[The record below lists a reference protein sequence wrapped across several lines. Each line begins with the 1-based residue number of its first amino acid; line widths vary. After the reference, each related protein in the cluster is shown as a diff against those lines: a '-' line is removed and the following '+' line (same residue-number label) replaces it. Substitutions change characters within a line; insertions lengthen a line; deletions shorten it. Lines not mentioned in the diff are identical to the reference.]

1 LIYLKLLCT
10 AFFWGG
16 TFIAGRI
23 IATSVHPACAAFL
36 RFLMAS
42 LFLVGMAFWA
52 EKGLPRLSKSQVVSV
67 VLLGLT
73 GVFAYNLLFFTAL
86 KYIHAGRAALIIAN
100 NPILISLLSALIFK
114 EPLNWIKAVGI
125 GLSVT
130 GAMVV
135 ISNGR
140 LADVAGYSVGLGE
153 VLIFGCVAS
162 WVAYSLIGKQ
172 AMKHLSPLVSVT
184 YSSLVG
190 TVLLFPLALFYGLA
204 GSLAQYAVMDW
215 ASLFY
220 LGFFGTALGFF
231 WYYQGIEKIGP
242 MKASVFINFVPIS
255 AIVLAFLMLREP
267 VTSSLVIGAALVIMG
282 VYITNAADMVKRFGA
297 AMLHLVIPILHGRGR

>member
-1 LIYLKLLCT
+1 
-10 AFFWGG
+10 
-16 TFIAGRI
+16 
-23 IATSVHPACAAFL
+23 
-36 RFLMAS
+36 MAS

-67 VLLGLT
+67 VLLGLM

-220 LGFFGTALGFF
+220 LGFSGRLSAFSGT
-231 WYYQGIEKIGP
+231 I
-242 MKASVFINFVPIS
+242 
-255 AIVLAFLMLREP
+255 
-267 VTSSLVIGAALVIMG
+267 
-282 VYITNAADMVKRFGA
+282 
-297 AMLHLVIPILHGRGR
+297 RGSKK